1 MRVFAPK
8 LLAGFTAVLTF
19 AGLAS
24 ALEGDL
30 APATRERLAQRITAR
45 EGQATIEKLL
55 KGMVEE
61 TGLSVVA
68 PLDVVRM
75 PEPVAI
81 AANDVT
87 AEELI
92 DAIAFVLH
100 LEVMVTPN
108 GVIAFRMSEDDPR
121 RERTLMRYRKSKGQ
135 KGEKEGAGRHESRL
149 PPEEVVARVSREP
162 EVKELLERTGTRL
175 FPQKFHPEKRV
186 WFLAARPEEDA
197 GPVAMVLA
205 SEDGD
210 LVDIKDGPGEQKGEE
225 KPRPRKPRPKE
236 LF

>member
-1 MRVFAPK
+1 LRVFASK
-8 LLAGFTAVLTF
+8 LLVGSAAVLAF

-30 APATRERLAQRITAR
+30 TPATRERLAMRVTTR
-45 EGQATIEKLL
+45 EKHATIEKLIQ
-55 KGMVEE
+55 GMVEE

-68 PLDVVRM
+68 PLDVARM

-87 AEELI
+87 VEELI
-92 DAIAFVLH
+92 DSIAFVLH

-108 GVIAFRMSEDDPR
+108 GVVAFRMSEHDPR
-121 RERTLMRYRKSKGQ
+121 RERTLGRYRG
-135 KGEKEGAGRHESRL
+135 GEKKGARRLDPRL
-149 PPEEVVARVSREP
+149 PPEEVAERVSRAP
-162 EVKELLERTGTRL
+162 EVRELLERTATRL
-175 FPQKFHPEKRV
+175 FPQKFIPEKRV
-186 WFLAARPEEDA
+186 WLLAARTEEDA
-197 GPVAMVLA
+197 DPVAMVLA

-210 LVDIKDGPGEQKGEE
+210 LIDIKDGPGEQKKGEKKRRRQE
-225 KPRPRKPRPKE
+225 PRPKE

>member
-1 MRVFAPK
+1 MRVFASK
-8 LLAGFTAVLTF
+8 LLVEFAAVLCF

-30 APATRERLAQRITAR
+30 TPETRERLAIRITAKEKR
-45 EGQATIEKLL
+45 ATIEKLIQ
-55 KGMVEE
+55 GMIEE

-68 PLDVVRM
+68 PLDVARM
-75 PEPVAI
+75 PEPVAF
-81 AANDVT
+81 AVNNVT

-121 RERTLMRYRKSKGQ
+121 REKTLKRYRKSKG
-135 KGEKEGAGRHESRL
+135 EKKRARRQEPRL
-149 PPEEVVARVSREP
+149 PPQEVVERVSREP
-162 EVKELLERTGTRL
+162 EVRELLERTGTRL

-186 WFLAARPEEDA
+186 WFLAARTEEDA
-197 GPVAMVLA
+197 GPVAMVIA

-210 LVDIKDGPGEQKGEE
+210 LVDIKEGAGEQKGEE
-225 KPRPRKPRPKE
+225 KRRRRKPRPKE
-236 LF
+236 QF